1 MIRRLLAA
9 LRGAPERRSAGYAQ
23 QILAAAES
31 AAAGTGGAVA
41 AATAAVETCAGLWA
55 RSLAL
60 ADVQPSR
67 ARAVLTPS
75 VLALIGRSLARSGE
89 IVFDLEVSAGRLTLL
104 PASSAYITVGSGD
117 RATWVYTITVDGPA
131 DTRTVYRRRD
141 AVAHVQYAY
150 DPTRPWLGRAPWAS
164 ARLSGALLAGI
175 ERQLSGEAGGPSGY
189 VLSTPD
195 VGDQSQD
202 APDAGD
208 GDADDA
214 PDPLAQ
220 LRADLSG
227 AGGKTT
233 LAPAMAGGWGGG
245 PGVAPQNE
253 YHTTRYGFDPPE
265 HVNVTREAVERSIV
279 GTFGVPPVLFH
290 GTGAAA
296 GMREAWRIF
305 QTLGVE
311 PLARIVA
318 EQLSGPLGVDV
329 VLDMRRTRAADTT
342 MLARAVSSLVSAG
355 MSVADAREVV
365 GL

>member
-9 LRGAPERRSAGYAQ
+9 LRGAPERRNAGYAQ

-75 VLALIGRSLARSGE
+75 VLALIGRSLARYGE
-89 IVFDLEVSAGRLTLL
+89 IVFDLEVSGGRLALL
-104 PASSAYITVGSGD
+104 PASSAYITVGTGD
-117 RATWVYTITVDGPA
+117 RATWVYTVTVDGPA
-131 DTRTVYRRRD
+131 DTRTIYRRRD
-141 AVAHVQYAY
+141 GVAHVQYAY

-164 ARLSGALLAGI
+164 ARLSGNLLAGI

-195 VGDQSQD
+195 VGDQSDGEQ
-202 APDAGD
+202 AGE
-208 GDADDA
+208 GDETV
-214 PDPLAQ
+214 DPLAQ

-245 PGVAPQNE
+245 PGVAPQND
-253 YHTTRYGFDPPE
+253 YGTTRYGFDPPE
-265 HVNVTREAVERSIV
+265 QANVTREAVERSIV

-296 GMREAWRIF
+296 GMREGWRIF
-305 QTLGVE
+305 QTLAVE
-311 PLARIVA
+311 PLARLVA
-318 EQLSGPLGVDV
+318 EQLSEPLGVDV

-342 MLARAVSSLVSAG
+342 MLARAVSSLTTAG
-355 MSVADAREVV
+355 MSIEDAREAV